1 MTKIRFAKIQFLT
14 KIFLLTVHFSLL
26 TAQLSFAQ
34 LTASFPDSSFTFF
47 SETQT
52 TQTTIPIWI
61 SDADT
66 SHQAISF
73 DFNFYYK
80 FGDLQVSNVEMIPSG
95 TFEFSVNPDG
105 QNENEIVSGAGV
117 LNSELIG
124 DVHLF
129 DVTFEIPTN
138 LASGFEKKINWVNFR
153 FTPNQPQINLENG
166 VLTLAKNGDFDKSN
180 EVDSTDAILLL
191 DKITSQKQFSGYQNF
206 VSDFD
211 KNGKIQAF
219 DVSKI
224 LEFVR
229 FGQFNPDIFSFT
241 IPEFEAENFAVN
253 STPYSLKI
261 NLKNSVS
268 LNSVSAKL
276 KIPIQDFAI
285 DSVKFGNHFSLFL
298 QTFAINEEN
307 DFSEINFGL
316 SSSNNLLNGDLNFVE
331 IFLNP
336 LKSQNSSEIILSELV
351 TNIEPEQTDKIFEI
365 EILENS
371 NNDTLDLIFS
381 DSLFSETNE
390 NFELSLFTPR
400 ISSFWQIENLIF
412 EIHFP
417 TSKFSLESFTSP
429 YFEDLSRRTEVDKI
443 EIRGKTTQPKDFTG
457 NLFEFVFSS
466 NNEQLLPKDQ
476 NQFEIKNLT
485 IASNFPFQLIENQ
498 ASLVSF
504 KKGDLNADNSVDS
517 KDVSELIERLS
528 LFGTFDDFETKT
540 VDFDNSETVSSFDAS
555 LLLKFLKSQ
564 NTNISKN
571 FEGSHNF
578 IFPNTTLNFE
588 SFTLKFF
595 LLETRN
601 VFSASGKI
609 SWNESDFKLFKSNFS
624 SSDTSFHFAWN
635 NFGFCFASQNQI
647 QGEVFELE
655 LLPLKEGDLEILV
668 ENFEINGI
676 QQPSQKF
683 LISVKKNSKAS
694 EMVFGFP
701 YPNPNKNGILS
712 VNIFEKFDEIFYKI
726 FNTLGQE
733 IVAKKQVQ
741 TTSQIEIPL
750 LNSERKK
757 LANGVYFLTLEGKTE
772 TKTKK
777 VKRIFTIL
785 R

>member
-61 SDADT
+61 LDADT

-166 VLTLAKNGDFDKSN
+166 VLTLAKNGDLDKSN
-180 EVDSTDAILLL
+180 VLDSTDAIILL
-191 DKITSQKQFSGYQNF
+191 DKIAQKSSFSAFQSF

-211 KNGKIQAF
+211 GNGKIQAF
-219 DVSKI
+219 DGSKI
-224 LEFVR
+224 LEFVK
-229 FGQFNPDIFSFT
+229 FGQINPDIFSFT
-241 IPEFEAENFAVN
+241 TSNFEGENFAVN
-253 STPYSLKI
+253 SIPYSFKLLL
-261 NLKNSVS
+261 NGSVS
-268 LNSVSAKL
+268 INSLSAKIR
-276 KIPIQDFAI
+276 IPSSDFVL
-285 DSVKFGNHFSLFL
+285 DSVKVLD
-298 QTFAINEEN
+298 
-307 DFSEINFGL
+307 DFSSFVNSVNTKDENGFIQINFAL
-316 SSSNNLLNGDLNFVE
+316 ASENSLLNGDLELLEVFLTPSQVTQSTEFV
-331 IFLNP
+331 L
-336 LKSQNSSEIILSELV
+336 SQLV
-351 TNIEPEQTDKIFEI
+351 TNVANESDTKSFEI
-365 EILENS
+365 EIIEYS

-381 DSLFSETNE
+381 DSLFSEMNE

-417 TSKFSLESFTSP
+417 TSKFNLESFTSP

-485 IASNFPFQLIENQ
+485 IASNFPFQFIENQ

-517 KDVSELIERLS
+517 KDFSELIERLS
-528 LFGTFDDFETKT
+528 LFGTFDEFETKT

-555 LLLKFLKSQ
+555 LLLKFLNSQ

-624 SSDTSFHFAWN
+624 SSDTSFYFAWN
-635 NFGFCFASQNQI
+635 DFGFCFASQNQI

-676 QQPSQKF
+676 QQPSQIF

-712 VNIFEKFDEIFYKI
+712 VNIFEIFDEISYEI

-733 IVAKKQVQ
+733 IIAKKQVQ